1 MSLPLRYA
9 LGGVALAI
17 ILNLLLRT
25 FVKVGGIFATLIVAT
40 AVSAAMALWFRL
52 AQHRA
57 PSAGERWRIVLYFAG
72 ILGVLYLGL
81 LGMMTAQDTPS
92 PMGVVLFALHY
103 LCYPVLVAV
112 MLSDRLFGKAR

>member
-17 ILNLLLRT
+17 VLNLLLRT

-40 AVSAAMALWFRL
+40 TVSAAMALWFRL

-57 PSAGERWRIVLYFAG
+57 PSASERWRIVLYFAG

-81 LGMMTAQDTPS
+81 LGMMTVQDTPS
-92 PMGVVLFALHY
+92 PMGVVLFGLHY

-112 MLSDRLFGKAR
+112 MLSDRLFGKVR